1 MPPLHATTPP
11 SGGHSLYEWK
21 RLASRQREA
30 VRQLLRTDQA
40 RRRAQ
45 RQRLE
50 VLLIILAVLLLAV
63 LGVLLFLLLA
73 GGA

>member
-1 MPPLHATTPP
+1 MPPLQATTPP

-21 RLASRQREA
+21 RLASRQRKA
-30 VRQLLRTDQA
+30 VWQLLQTDQA

-50 VLLIILAVLLLAV
+50 VLLLILALPLLAV
-63 LGVLLFLLLA
+63 LGMLLFLLLA